1 MVSPHWCSAD
11 CGKHTVTADDGSFA
25 LEGLA
30 PNMQFTVR
38 AEARGYEDLTL
49 PGGALTTPLLFALQ
63 QRVVENYGISG
74 IVLAPNGS
82 RAAGAVVTVRGY
94 EALPAG
100 AKVQAARGNV
110 AQVRVPVVVNYDA
123 TDQQGPDYQRQATA
137 DNEGRFH
144 LRGSSAWRGVVV
156 VSASTGA
163 NVRGQLHRLK
173 PGTDDNRL
181 RLVAGSTIVGR
192 VLYKSLGVGGV
203 VVGATPIADP
213 NPRLAANRGVT
224 TWAATEQAV
233 TDETGRFAIEHVE
246 PGRIYCL
253 FLPMR
258 SLAERELGAIA
269 QEVRTG
275 ADGESVE
282 AGELNLHPAHKVSGQ
297 VVFAGGNP
305 LRLSSISIALER
317 PLTHDVQETRLDDEG
332 RFVLRGVPSE
342 SVILSFH
349 EPSSKK
355 VFGFRLSPHNK
366 SLDPAHRVLC
376 GRVDEDRQLLV
387 VFEPGASEPYT
398 PGEPLGI
405 ATRAV
410 RNGVATIVSAP
421 RETPLMGARED
432 TMFRTQRKGDSGE

>member
-1 MVSPHWCSAD
+1 MSLECASPSWSTMMPPTSKAPTISA
-11 CGKHTVTADDGSFA
+11 
-25 LEGLA
+25 
-30 PNMQFTVR
+30 
-38 AEARGYEDLTL
+38 
-49 PGGALTTPLLFALQ
+49 
-63 QRVVENYGISG
+63 
-74 IVLAPNGS
+74 
-82 RAAGAVVTVRGY
+82 
-94 EALPAG
+94 
-100 AKVQAARGNV
+100 
-110 AQVRVPVVVNYDA
+110 
-123 TDQQGPDYQRQATA
+123 QATA

-246 PGRIYCL
+246 PGRGLTACFYRCDRW
-253 FLPMR
+253 R
-258 SLAERELGAIA
+258 SVSWCAIA

-282 AGELNLHPAHKVSGQ
+282 AGELNLRPAHKVSGQ

-305 LRLSSISIALER
+305 LRLSSISIAS
-317 PLTHDVQETRLDDEG
+317 D
-332 RFVLRGVPSE
+332 
-342 SVILSFH
+342 
-349 EPSSKK
+349 
-355 VFGFRLSPHNK
+355 
-366 SLDPAHRVLC
+366 
-376 GRVDEDRQLLV
+376 
-387 VFEPGASEPYT
+387 
-398 PGEPLGI
+398 
-405 ATRAV
+405 
-410 RNGVATIVSAP
+410 AP
-421 RETPLMGARED
+421 
-432 TMFRTQRKGDSGE
+432 